1 MGQQQLL
8 LIILGV
14 IIVGIAIAVAITLYD
29 SWSVISNKDAL
40 MNDLHNT
47 SVSAYAFYM
56 KVKIMGGG
64 GGSYSGFDLPA
75 GLKSNANGDIA
86 FVTAGDGESI
96 EFTATSKLDYG
107 TIKTTMNDLG
117 KLTPFVFTGRF
128 NE

>member
-29 SWSVISNKDAL
+29 SWSVISNKDAF

-56 KVKIMGGG
+56 KVKIMG
-64 GGSYSGFDLPA
+64 A
-75 GLKSNANGDIA
+75 AAVRIQ
-86 FVTAGDGESI
+86 V
-96 EFTATSKLDYG
+96 
-107 TIKTTMNDLG
+107 
-117 KLTPFVFTGRF
+117 LTFRQV
-128 NE
+128 